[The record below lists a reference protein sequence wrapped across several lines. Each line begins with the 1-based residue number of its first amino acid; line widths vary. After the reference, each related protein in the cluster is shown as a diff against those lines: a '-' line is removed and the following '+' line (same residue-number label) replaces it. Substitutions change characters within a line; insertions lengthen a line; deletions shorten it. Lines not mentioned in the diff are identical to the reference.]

1 MWAANPFPQPE
12 TEIEGEFFM
21 LVSIDILL
29 GLSEVMLLA
38 SMAVTVLA
46 HFVTGLLNSR
56 GRHLLYGLAHLLQ
69 QIDPDIRE
77 EVARRVAGTILMHP
91 MIRDGMRRYG
101 STIHREEFTKMLMD
115 LASGN
120 APKDILERLGEGT
133 RERLAALLEK
143 NGVTDP
149 MTVLENARL
158 RALELEID
166 KPELAANVRQS
177 MALLQTAK
185 GQLVAK
191 INTWFDQTI
200 DRVGER
206 FTVTT
211 RIITVACSLV
221 VACAIQLDTVQL
233 INRLSIDAD
242 LRNSLVQQAMQS
254 GERIGAAP
262 DTLHQLSGQ
271 NKEDIRQLL
280 QLGILTIPKTWHD
293 WKNNWASVSPFG
305 IAFTVMLLSLGAP
318 FWYNALKNLL
328 KLRSTLASRDD
339 EQRKERQTTQLIEA
353 GAADKVVL
361 LGSLPPDRSGGS

>member
-1 MWAANPFPQPE
+1 
-12 TEIEGEFFM
+12 M

-29 GLSEVMLLA
+29 GLSEIMLLA

-46 HFVTGLLNSR
+46 QFVTGILNSR
-56 GRHLLYGLAHLLQ
+56 GRHLLFGLAHLLQ
-69 QIDPDIRE
+69 QIDPDIKE
-77 EVARRVAGTILMHP
+77 EVARQIAGTILMHP
-91 MIRDGMRRYG
+91 MIRNGMRRYG

-120 APKDILERLGEGT
+120 APKEILERLGGEARG
-133 RERLAALLEK
+133 RLTALLEK
-143 NGVTDP
+143 NGISDP
-149 MTVLENARL
+149 KAVLENTRL
-158 RALELEID
+158 LALQLEID

-177 MALLQTAK
+177 IALLETAK

-206 FTVTT
+206 FTVST
-211 RIITVACSLV
+211 RIITVTCSLV
-221 VACAIQLDTVQL
+221 VACAVQLDTIQL

-254 GERIGAAP
+254 GEGMGEAP
-262 DTLHQLSGQ
+262 DALHQLSGQ

-280 QLGILTIPKTWHD
+280 QLGILNIPKSWGD

-305 IAFTVMLLSLGAP
+305 IAFTAMLLSLGAP

-339 EQRKERQTTQLIEA
+339 EQRRERQTTQLVEA
-353 GAADKVVL
+353 GPAEKVVL
-361 LGSLPPDRSGGS
+361 LGSLPAEKSGGS

>member
-1 MWAANPFPQPE
+1 
-12 TEIEGEFFM
+12 M

-46 HFVTGLLNSR
+46 QFVTGVINSR

-69 QIDPDIRE
+69 QIDPDIKGE
-77 EVARRVAGTILMHP
+77 AARRIAGTVLMHP

-120 APKDILERLGEGT
+120 APEDILERLGGEAQQ
-133 RERLAALLEK
+133 RLMTLLEK
-143 NGVTDP
+143 NGVADP
-149 MTVLENARL
+149 KAVLENAGL
-158 RALELEID
+158 LALELEID
-166 KPELAANVRQS
+166 KPELAANLRHS
-177 MALLQTAK
+177 MALLQAAK

-191 INTWFDQTI
+191 INGWFDQTI

-211 RIITVACSLV
+211 RIITVICSLI
-221 VACAIQLDTVQL
+221 VACAIQLDTIQL
-233 INRLSIDAD
+233 INRLSIDTE
-242 LRNSLVQQAMQS
+242 LRNSLVQKAVEM
-254 GERIGAAP
+254 GERVEHTPA
-262 DTLHQLSGQ
+262 TLNQLSGQ

-280 QLGILTIPKTWHD
+280 QLGIITVPKSLEE
-293 WKNNWASVSPFG
+293 WKRNWAFVSPVG

-318 FWYNALKNLL
+318 FWYNALKNIL
-328 KLRSTLASRDD
+328 KLRSALARQDD
-339 EQRKERQTTQLIEA
+339 AQRKERQTTQLFEENPV
-353 GAADKVVL
+353 DKKVVL
-361 LGSLPPDRSGGS
+361 LGRLPPAESDNS

>member
-1 MWAANPFPQPE
+1 
-12 TEIEGEFFM
+12 M

-46 HFVTGLLNSR
+46 HFVTGVVNSR
-56 GRHLLYGLAHLLQ
+56 GRHLLFGLAHLLQ
-69 QIDPDIRE
+69 QIDPDIRGD
-77 EVARRVAGTILMHP
+77 VARRIAGTILMHP

-120 APKDILERLGEGT
+120 APKDILERLGGEA
-133 RERLAALLEK
+133 REKLAALLEK
-143 NGVTDP
+143 NGISEP
-149 MTVLENARL
+149 KTVLENARL

-191 INTWFDQTI
+191 VNTWFDQTI
-200 DRVGER
+200 DRVSER

-211 RIITVACSLV
+211 RIITVTCSLA
-221 VACAIQLDTVQL
+221 VACAIQLDTIQL
-233 INRLSIDAD
+233 LNRLSIDAD
-242 LRNSLVQQAMQS
+242 LRSSLVQQAMQT
-254 GERIGAAP
+254 GERIGEAP
-262 DTLHQLSGQ
+262 EALHRLSGQ
-271 NKEDIRQLL
+271 NKEDIKQLL
-280 QLGILTIPKTWHD
+280 QLGILTIPKSWDD
-293 WKNNWASVSPFG
+293 WKNNWATVSPIG
-305 IAFTVMLLSLGAP
+305 IAFSAMLLSLGAP

-339 EQRKERQTTQLIEA
+339 EQRKERQTAQLVEA
-353 GAADKVVL
+353 GSADKVVL
-361 LGSLPPDRSGGS
+361 LGSLPADRGGGS

>member
-1 MWAANPFPQPE
+1 
-12 TEIEGEFFM
+12 M

-46 HFVTGLLNSR
+46 QFVTGMLNSR

-69 QIDPDIRE
+69 QIDPDIKQEAANRI
-77 EVARRVAGTILMHP
+77 AGALLMHP

-101 STIHREEFTKMLMD
+101 STIHREEFTKLLMD

-120 APKDILERLGEGT
+120 VPQEIAERLGEET
-133 RERLAALLEK
+133 RKRLMALLEK
-143 NGVTDP
+143 NGVADP
-149 MTVLENARL
+149 KAVLDNARL
-158 RALELEID
+158 LALELEID
-166 KPELAANVRQS
+166 KPELAANVRHS
-177 MALLQTAK
+177 MALLQAAK
-185 GQLVAK
+185 GQFVAK

-206 FTVTT
+206 FTLST
-211 RIITVACSLV
+211 RIITVSCSLA
-221 VACAIQLDTVQL
+221 VACAIQLDTIQL
-233 INRLSIDAD
+233 INRLSIDTE
-242 LRNSLVQQAMQS
+242 LRNSLVKQAMEV
-254 GERIGAAP
+254 GERVKDAP

-271 NKEDIRQLL
+271 DKEDIKQLL
-280 QLGILTIPKTWHD
+280 HLGIINIPKSFDD
-293 WKNNWASVSPFG
+293 WQKNWSSVSPFG

-339 EQRKERQTTQLIEA
+339 EQRKDRQTTQWVDASPSEK
-353 GAADKVVL
+353 KVVL
-361 LGSLPPDRSGGS
+361 LGSLPPERNGGS

>member
-1 MWAANPFPQPE
+1 
-12 TEIEGEFFM
+12 M

-38 SMAVTVLA
+38 SMGVTVLA
-46 HFVTGLLNSR
+46 HFVTGVLNSR
-56 GRHLLYGLAHLLQ
+56 GRHLLFGLGHLLQ
-69 QIDPDIRE
+69 QIDPDIKE
-77 EVARRVAGTILMHP
+77 EAARHIAGTVLMHP

-120 APKDILERLGEGT
+120 APKEILERLGGEA
-133 RERLAALLEK
+133 RERLMALLEK
-143 NGVTDP
+143 NGVADP
-149 MTVLENARL
+149 KTVLENARL

-206 FTVTT
+206 FTVST
-211 RIITVACSLV
+211 RIITVVCSLI
-221 VACAIQLDTVQL
+221 VACAIQLDTIQL
-233 INRLSIDAD
+233 INRLSIDTD
-242 LRNSLVQQAMQS
+242 LRNSLVQQAMQT
-254 GERIGAAP
+254 GERIGEAP
-262 DTLHQLSGQ
+262 ETLHRLSGQ
-271 NKEDIRQLL
+271 NKEDIKQLL
-280 QLGILTIPKTWHD
+280 QLGILTIPKSWGD
-293 WKNNWASVSPFG
+293 WKDNWASVSPLG

-339 EQRKERQTTQLIEA
+339 EQRRERQTAQLFDENSV
-353 GAADKVVL
+353 DKKVVL
-361 LGSLPPDRSGGS
+361 LGRLPPAGSDNS